1 MKCRLLR
8 RWSTRLERTTMT
20 SSWTDWSIATFRWG
34 TDYKRLKIVQ
44 PWSQQ
49 VGYLIVDHEE
59 TPELLQ
65 VVFKTLR
72 TLDKLGNHHIHS
84 QDKHWDECIPKEI
97 PYTIAAEKYKKKEF
111 EGSAQVDRLHNEL
124 IFMWKNFHIKNNIS
138 KLFRQPWTSRRPTRS
153 TATCTTQG
161 ASIML
166 THFLLISRLFIM
178 ISLRSTNFDQ
188 NICPGAFLPER
199 FPGLWRKCFEKA
211 KNIFCWVGQN
221 EDAIL

>member
-20 SSWTDWSIATFRWG
+20 SSWTDWSIATFRWE

-111 EGSAQVDRLHNEL
+111 EGSAQVDRLHNKL
-124 IFMWKNFHIKNNIS
+124 IIMWKNFHNKNNIS
-138 KLFRQPWTSRRPTRS
+138 GNLGHQGGRQGVQLHVPHKVRGSCWHIFSS
-153 TATCTTQG
+153 SG
-161 ASIML
+161 D
-166 THFLLISRLFIM
+166 FLSF
-178 ISLRSTNFDQ
+178 S
-188 NICPGAFLPER
+188 P
-199 FPGLWRKCFEKA
+199 
-211 KNIFCWVGQN
+211 
-221 EDAIL
+221 